1 MRSPLWL
8 PASFALIFV
17 CCLSPACSS
26 TETSLV
32 GPTTDSKCQID
43 ASGSPV
49 SFSAAGGTGTVKIN
63 TSRDCTWTV
72 ATSTSWVSLN
82 GDRSGQGEA
91 SIGYSVAANLVPAV
105 RSGSIVVGSQTVE
118 VSQAAAACRYI
129 LSRTRDAIGFGGG
142 TLSVA
147 VSTLTGCNWSA
158 TSKAAWITV
167 TSGQS
172 GNANGTVAL
181 SIGPNNGGDQRVGE
195 VDVSG
200 QIYTVVQGAVPGSPP
215 PAPAPPPADPDPA
228 PPAPSPSPSPAPTP
242 TPPPAP
248 APTPPP
254 APAPTPPPA
263 PAPKPAPSPPPAPE
277 KVHVEGTVSGVSG
290 QCPALSFTVSGVPI
304 VTNGSTDFKK
314 GNCRQVEHSRSV
326 EVTGTRQT
334 SGIVLATEVQISR
347 GNDATSPE

>member
-1 MRSPLWL
+1 MRSPFLV

-17 CCLSPACSS
+17 CGLWPACSS
-26 TETSLV
+26 SETSLV

-49 SFSAAGGTGTVKIN
+49 SFSAAGGTGTVTIN

-91 SIGYSVAANLVPAV
+91 SIGYSVAANLVPAG
-105 RSGSIVVGSQTVE
+105 RSGSIVVGSHTVE
-118 VSQAAAACRYI
+118 VSQAAAACRYG

-147 VSTLTGCNWSA
+147 VSTLTGCNWNA

-200 QIYTVVQGAVPGSPP
+200 QIYTVVQGAVPAAPP
-215 PAPAPPPADPDPA
+215 PPPAPPPADPEPA
-228 PPAPSPSPSPAPTP
+228 PPAPSPSPS
-242 TPPPAP
+242 
-248 APTPPP
+248 P

-263 PAPKPAPSPPPAPE
+263 PAPKPAPPPPPPPPPAPE

-290 QCPALSFTVSGVPI
+290 QCPALSFTVRGVAI

-314 GNCRQVEHSRSV
+314 GSCKHVEHSRSV

-334 SGIVLATEVQISR
+334 SGIVLATEVEISR

>member
-1 MRSPLWL
+1 MRSPLWVA
-8 PASFALIFV
+8 ASFVLIFV

-26 TETSLV
+26 SETSLV

-43 ASGSPV
+43 ASSSPV
-49 SFSAAGGTGTVKIN
+49 SFSAAGGTGTVTIN
-63 TSRDCTWTV
+63 ASRDCPWTI

-91 SIGYSVAANLVPAV
+91 SIGYSVAANLVPAG
-105 RSGSIVVGSQTVE
+105 RSGSIVVGAKTVE
-118 VSQAAAACRYI
+118 VSQAAAACHYS

-142 TLSVA
+142 SLSVA
-147 VSTLTGCNWSA
+147 VSTLAGCHWNA

-181 SIGPNNGGDQRVGE
+181 SIGPNPGGDQRVGE

-200 QIYTVVQGAVPGSPP
+200 QIYTVVQEAVPPA

-228 PPAPSPSPSPAPTP
+228 PPSPSPSPAPAP
-242 TPPPAP
+242 SP

-254 APAPTPPPA
+254 APAPSPKPTPPP
-263 PAPKPAPSPPPAPE
+263 PPE
-277 KVHVEGTVSGVSG
+277 KVHVEGTVSGLSG
-290 QCPALSFTVSGVPI
+290 QCPALSFTVRGVAI

-314 GNCRQVEHSRSV
+314 GTCRQVEHSRSV
-326 EVTGTRQT
+326 DVTGTRQS
-334 SGIVLATEVQISR
+334 SGAVLATEVQISR
-347 GNDATSPE
+347 EHDATSPE

>member
-1 MRSPLWL
+1 MRSLFLL
-8 PASFALIFV
+8 PASFAVIFV

-26 TETSLV
+26 TETSIV
-32 GPTTDSKCQID
+32 GPTTDSKCQIN
-43 ASGSPV
+43 ASSSPV
-49 SFSAAGGTGTVKIN
+49 SFTAGGGTGTVTIS
-63 TSRDCTWTV
+63 TSRDCTWSI

-91 SIGYSVAANLVPAV
+91 SIGYSVAANPVPAV

-118 VSQAAAACRYI
+118 VSQAAAACHYS

-142 TLSVA
+142 SLSVA
-147 VSTLTGCNWSA
+147 VSTLTGCNWNA
-158 TSKAAWITV
+158 TSKVPWITV

-181 SIGPNNGGDQRVGE
+181 AIGPNSGGDQRVGE

-200 QIYTVVQGAVPGSPP
+200 QIYTVVQQA
-215 PAPAPPPADPDPA
+215 PPADPDPA
-228 PPAPSPSPSPAPTP
+228 PPAPSPSP
-242 TPPPAP
+242 AP
-248 APTPPP
+248 APTPPSTP
-254 APAPTPPPA
+254 APQPTPPP
-263 PAPKPAPSPPPAPE
+263 PPE
-277 KVHVEGTVSGVSG
+277 KVHVEGTASGLSG
-290 QCPALSFTVSGVPI
+290 QCPALSFTVSGVAI

-326 EVTGTRQT
+326 EVTGIRLS
-334 SGIVLATEVQISR
+334 SGFVLATEVQISR

>member
-1 MRSPLWL
+1 MRSPFLL
-8 PASFALIFV
+8 PASVAVIFV

-26 TETSLV
+26 TETSVV
-32 GPTTDSKCQID
+32 GPTTDSKCQIN
-43 ASGSPV
+43 ATSSPV
-49 SFSAAGGTGTVKIN
+49 SFTAAGGTGTVTIS
-63 TSRDCTWTV
+63 TSRDCTWSI

-118 VSQAAAACRYI
+118 VSQAAAACHYS

-142 TLSVA
+142 SLSVA
-147 VSTLTGCNWSA
+147 VSTLTGCNWNA
-158 TSKAAWITV
+158 TSKVPWITV

-181 SIGPNNGGDQRVGE
+181 SIGPNSGGDQRVGE

-200 QIYTVVQGAVPGSPP
+200 QIYTVVQQAVPPP
-215 PAPAPPPADPDPA
+215 APAPAPPPADPDPA
-228 PPAPSPSPSPAPTP
+228 PPAPSPSPSPSPAPVPTPPSTPAPQP
-242 TPPPAP
+242 TPPP
-248 APTPPP
+248 PP
-254 APAPTPPPA
+254 
-263 PAPKPAPSPPPAPE
+263 E
-277 KVHVEGTVSGVSG
+277 RVHVEGTASGLSG
-290 QCPALSFTVSGVPI
+290 QCPALSFTVGGVAI

-326 EVTGTRQT
+326 DVTGIRLS

>member
-1 MRSPLWL
+1 MRSSLSVA
-8 PASFALIFV
+8 ASFALIFV

-26 TETSLV
+26 SETSLV

-49 SFSAAGGTGTVKIN
+49 SFSAAGGTGTVTIN
-63 TSRDCTWTV
+63 ASRDCPWTI

-91 SIGYSVAANLVPAV
+91 SISYSVAANLVPAG
-105 RSGSIVVGSQTVE
+105 RSGSIVVGAKTVE
-118 VSQAAAACRYI
+118 VSQAAAACHYS

-142 TLSVA
+142 SLSVA
-147 VSTLTGCNWSA
+147 VSTLAGCNWNA

-181 SIGPNNGGDQRVGE
+181 SIGSNQGGDQRVGE

-200 QIYTVVQGAVPGSPP
+200 QIYTVVQGAVPP
-215 PAPAPPPADPDPA
+215 PPPADPDPA
-228 PPAPSPSPSPAPTP
+228 PPAPSPSPSPAP
-242 TPPPAP
+242 AP
-248 APTPPP
+248 S
-254 APAPTPPPA
+254 PAPTPPPA
-263 PAPKPAPSPPPAPE
+263 PAPKPTPPPPPPPE
-277 KVHVEGTVSGVSG
+277 KVNVEGTVSGLSG
-290 QCPALSFTVSGVPI
+290 QCPALSFTVRGVAI

-314 GNCRQVEHSRSV
+314 GSCRHVEHSRSV
-326 EVTGTRQT
+326 EVKGTRQS
-334 SGIVLATEVQISR
+334 SGIVLATEVEISR

>member
-1 MRSPLWL
+1 MRSPLWVA
-8 PASFALIFV
+8 ASFALIFV

-26 TETSLV
+26 SETSLV

-49 SFSAAGGTGTVKIN
+49 SFSAAGGTGTVTIN
-63 TSRDCTWTV
+63 ASRDCPWTI

-91 SIGYSVAANLVPAV
+91 SISYSVAANLVPAG
-105 RSGSIVVGSQTVE
+105 RSGSIVVGAKTVE
-118 VSQAAAACRYI
+118 VSQAAAACRYS

-142 TLSVA
+142 SLSVA
-147 VSTLTGCNWSA
+147 VSTLAGCNWNA
-158 TSKAAWITV
+158 KSKAAWITV

-181 SIGPNNGGDQRVGE
+181 SIGSNQGGDQRVGE

-200 QIYTVVQGAVPGSPP
+200 QIYTVVQGAVPPP
-215 PAPAPPPADPDPA
+215 PPPPADPDPA
-228 PPAPSPSPSPAPTP
+228 PPAPSPSPSPAPAP
-242 TPPPAP
+242 SP

-263 PAPKPAPSPPPAPE
+263 PAPSPKPTPPPPPPPPPE
-277 KVHVEGTVSGVSG
+277 KVHVEGTVSRLSG
-290 QCPALSFTVSGVPI
+290 QCPALSFTVRGVAI

-314 GNCRQVEHSRSV
+314 GSCRQVEHSRSV
-326 EVTGTRQT
+326 DVTGTRQA
-334 SGIVLATEVQISR
+334 SGAVLATEVQISR
-347 GNDATSPE
+347 EHDATSPE

>member
-1 MRSPLWL
+1 MRSPFLL
-8 PASFALIFV
+8 PASFAVIFV

-32 GPTTDSKCQID
+32 GPTTDSKCQIN
-43 ASGSPV
+43 ASSSPV
-49 SFSAAGGTGTVKIN
+49 SFTAAGGTGTVTIS
-63 TSRDCTWTV
+63 TSRDCTWSI

-91 SIGYSVAANLVPAV
+91 SIGYSVAPNPVPAV
-105 RSGSIVVGSQTVE
+105 RSGTIVVGSQTVE
-118 VSQAAAACRYI
+118 VSQAAAACHYS

-142 TLSVA
+142 SLSVA
-147 VSTLTGCNWSA
+147 VSTLTGCNWNA
-158 TSKAAWITV
+158 TSKVPWITV

-172 GNANGTVAL
+172 GSANGTVAL
-181 SIGPNNGGDQRVGE
+181 SVGPNRGGDRRVGE

-200 QIYTVVQGAVPGSPP
+200 QIYTVVQEVP
-215 PAPAPPPADPDPA
+215 PPPADPDPA
-228 PPAPSPSPSPAPTP
+228 PAPQPTP
-242 TPPPAP
+242 Q
-248 APTPPP
+248 
-254 APAPTPPPA
+254 
-263 PAPKPAPSPPPAPE
+263 E
-277 KVHVEGTVSGVSG
+277 KVHVEGTVSGLSG

-326 EVTGTRQT
+326 EVTGTRQS